1 MDDAE
6 KDEIISRSAVA
17 FTARRLAR
25 IEASIA
31 EKGLR
36 PESAADLWLAR
47 RAAAHALAR
56 LGLSNTASGA

>member
-1 MDDAE
+1 MDEAE
-6 KDEIISRSAVA
+6 KDVVIARSAVT
-17 FTARRLAR
+17 FTTRRLAR

-47 RAAAHALAR
+47 RAAAYALAYR
-56 LGLSNTASGA
+56 SR

>member
-1 MDDAE
+1 MDEAE
-6 KDEIISRSAVA
+6 KDEIVARSAVV

-47 RAAAHALAR
+47 RTAAYALAHVR
-56 LGLSNTASGA
+56 RFC

>member
-1 MDDAE
+1 MEEAE
-6 KDEIISRSAVA
+6 KDVVIARSAVA
-17 FTARRLAR
+17 FTTRRLAR

-47 RAAAHALAR
+47 RTAAYALAYR
-56 LGLSNTASGA
+56 SR

>member
-1 MDDAE
+1 MNDAE
-6 KDEIISRSAVA
+6 KDEIVARSAVA

-31 EKGLR
+31 VKGLR

-47 RAAAHALAR
+47 RTAAYALAYR
-56 LGLSNTASGA
+56 SR

>member
-1 MDDAE
+1 MDEAE
-6 KDEIISRSAVA
+6 KDVVIARSAVA
-17 FTARRLAR
+17 FTTRRLAR

-47 RAAAHALAR
+47 RTAAYALAYR
-56 LGLSNTASGA
+56 SR

>member
-1 MDDAE
+1 MDEAE
-6 KDEIISRSAVA
+6 KDVVIARSAVA
-17 FTARRLAR
+17 FTTRRLAR

-47 RAAAHALAR
+47 RTAAYALAYR
-56 LGLSNTASGA
+56 SG

>member
-1 MDDAE
+1 MDEAE
-6 KDEIISRSAVA
+6 KDEIVSCSAVA
-17 FTARRLAR
+17 FTARRLAK

-47 RAAAHALAR
+47 RAAAYALAYR
-56 LGLSNTASGA
+56 SG